1 MHHVRADLEKNTNI
15 VTGVNNDESPNAR
28 QIVIEV
34 FGIGIILGV
43 TCDL

>member
-1 MHHVRADLEKNTNI
+1 MQRVRADLEKNTNI
-15 VTGVNNDESPNAR
+15 VTGVNYDESPSAQ

-34 FGIGIILGV
+34 FRIAIILGV